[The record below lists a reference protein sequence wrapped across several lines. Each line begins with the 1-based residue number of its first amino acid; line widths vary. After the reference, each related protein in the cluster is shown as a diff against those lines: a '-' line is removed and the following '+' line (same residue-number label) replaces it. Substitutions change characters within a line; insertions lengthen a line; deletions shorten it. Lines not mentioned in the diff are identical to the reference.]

1 MPYGDALVRWY
12 VGLSAEGEDLGPNKF
27 KGEDDDTPC
36 DLYGRILSF
45 YQDKAKEANERFS
58 AMHVPKDEWGKSE
71 LWEYHNLDAL
81 TRHALGCDGKLSIRG
96 LVLWCRTHVDLPC
109 VSQPCLVV

>member
-71 LWEYHNLDAL
+71 LWEYYNLDAL